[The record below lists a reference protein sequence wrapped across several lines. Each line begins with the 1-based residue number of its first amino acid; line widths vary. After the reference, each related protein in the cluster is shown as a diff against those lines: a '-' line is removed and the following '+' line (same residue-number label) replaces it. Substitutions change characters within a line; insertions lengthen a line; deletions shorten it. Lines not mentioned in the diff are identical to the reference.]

1 MRPLRPERN
10 GDGSEVPQIAERN
23 DAAANGYTPGYTR
36 ERELMHVVERLHELL
51 TADELGA
58 LARMLAERAEATR
71 D

>member
-1 MRPLRPERN
+1 M
-10 GDGSEVPQIAERN
+10 PQIAERN
-23 DAAANGYTPGYTR
+23 DAAANGYHDGYTR